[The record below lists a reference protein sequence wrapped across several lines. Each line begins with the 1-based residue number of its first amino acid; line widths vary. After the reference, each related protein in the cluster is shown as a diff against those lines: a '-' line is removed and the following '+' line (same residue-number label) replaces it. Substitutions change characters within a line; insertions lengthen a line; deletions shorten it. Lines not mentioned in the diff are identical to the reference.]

1 MNNLDCGLECSRK
14 PHVATRAPGN
24 PTGSSLENLP
34 SVPSSSLWLKA
45 ASRRDATVSR
55 QQPVLPASGGWG
67 PSGLEEGVWAQHPED
82 ALHTA

>member
-1 MNNLDCGLECSRK
+1 MLPPG
-14 PHVATRAPGN
+14 PQATLQAALWRISPPYQPALAG
-24 PTGSSLENLP
+24 TRG
-34 SVPSSSLWLKA
+34 PSSSLWLKA